1 MAVRMAFVGFR
12 HGHITS
18 IYKQAQE
25 CEYVEVVGAVEEDPA
40 HRADFAEPAGIE
52 LTHETMDELLNEV
65 DCDVIATGDYYGKRG
80 QITIDALKANKHV
93 LADKPM
99 CTSRQQLEEI
109 KSLCEANDREIMI
122 ALTMR
127 YNPGTRWMAQV
138 VQEGGIGEFC
148 TGIVIGLHPLAHGTR
163 PDWYFEEGKQ
173 GGTINDLFIHG
184 TDMIR
189 WATELEFD
197 KIIAAEA
204 WNARAD
210 WAPFFQDSAQVVYQM
225 DNAAKVM
232 ADVSYLTPEAA
243 GWGPW
248 EFFLWGT
255 EGHVHVQG
263 DDLLWQRADEG
274 DMPLEAVDPPAFEN
288 CVTDFASHLEEGT
301 PRLLSMDDCLQAQLA
316 ALAGQEAADTETR
329 DMPMPQL

>member
-1 MAVRMAFVGFR
+1 MSVRMAFVGFR

-18 IYKQAQE
+18 IYQQAQE
-25 CEYVEVVGAVEEDPA
+25 CEYVDIVGAVEEDPD

-52 LTHETMDELLNEV
+52 LTHETMDDLINDVE
-65 DCDVIATGDYYGKRG
+65 CDIIATGDYYAKRG
-80 QITIDALKANKHV
+80 QIAIDALEAGKHV

-99 CTSRQQLEEI
+99 CTSREQLDRIE
-109 KSLCEANDREIMI
+109 SLCDANELEIMI

-127 YNPGTRWMAQV
+127 YNPGNRWMAQV
-138 VQEGGIGEFC
+138 VQDGGIGDFS
-148 TGIVIGLHPLAHGTR
+148 TGIIIGLHPLAHGTR

-184 TDMIR
+184 TDTVR
-189 WATELEFD
+189 WATGLEFE
-197 KIIAAEA
+197 KVIAAEA
-204 WNARAD
+204 WNARAE
-210 WAPFFQDSAQVVYQM
+210 WAPFFQDSAQVVYEM

-255 EGHVHVQG
+255 EGHVHLCG
-263 DDLLWQRADEG
+263 DEMLWQRAEEG
-274 DMPLEAVDPPAFEN
+274 DMPLEAVEPPEFEN
-288 CVTDFASHLEEGT
+288 CVEDFASHLEYGT
-301 PRLLSMDDCLQAQLA
+301 DRLLDMDACIRAQSA
-316 ALAGQEAADTETR
+316 ALAGQEAADTQTR
-329 DMPMPQL
+329 DMPCPRD